1 MRAAPPLASVV
12 CLLVAAPV
20 AAQVTQRLSLSSSG
34 VQSNG
39 TSARQPDL
47 TPDARYVA
55 FEDTASNLVAG
66 DTNGTVDVFVRDRQ
80 TGTTV
85 RASVDAGGV
94 EGNGDSRGPCISAD
108 GRYVMFASTSSNLVP
123 GDANGVQDIILK
135 DLQTGAVEIVSL
147 DSFGAPSNGDSF
159 FPACSSDA
167 RYVVFMSL
175 GSTLVGGD
183 LNGER
188 DIFVRDRQLG
198 LTERV
203 SVSSAGVEGD
213 GDCPLYPSISRDGRY
228 VAFYSDST
236 NLVAGDTNAT
246 YDVYLRDRQL
256 ATTERINVSSGGAQ
270 ANASSSLGCVTDDGR
285 YVTFMS
291 IATNLVPGD
300 TNGLIDCFVRDRT
313 LGTTERISVSQGGAQ
328 GNDISEYPM
337 PSADGRYIVFTSNAS
352 TLIAGDTN
360 GVKDTFLR
368 DQLTGAIER
377 ISVGSG
383 NEEGNAR
390 TYYYPTIS
398 PDGRYVVFAGL
409 ASNLVPGDTNG
420 TTNYD
425 VFLRDRT
432 PPPYPSKCSPGL
444 GGVMACPCGNPPSGP
459 SRGCDNSLATG
470 GATLAVGGGAYLSS
484 DTLVF
489 YTSGERPTSLSIV
502 LQGTALI
509 DAGVTYGQGVR
520 CVGGSLKRLYTKN
533 AVGGSITAPVYASS
547 EIEPHARS
555 AQLGDVILA
564 GSMRWYM
571 VYYRDPNVLGG
582 CPVLST
588 FNTTQTVE
596 VSWAP

>member
-20 AAQVTQRLSLSSSG
+20 AAQVTQRLSLSSSA

-66 DTNGTVDVFVRDRQ
+66 DVNGTVDVFVRDRQ

-123 GDANGVQDIILK
+123 GDANGVQDIFLK

-188 DIFVRDRQLG
+188 DIFVRDRQLAT
-198 LTERV
+198 TERV
-203 SVSSAGVEGD
+203 SVSTAGVEGD

-256 ATTERINVSSGGAQ
+256 ATTERINVSTGGAQ
-270 ANASSSLGCVTDDGR
+270 ANASSSLACVTDDGR

-291 IATNLVPGD
+291 IATNLVAGD

-352 TLIAGDTN
+352 TLIPGDTN

-432 PPPYPSKCSPGL
+432 PPPYASKCSPGL
-444 GGVMACPCGNPPSGP
+444 GGVMACPCGNPPSSA

-470 GATLAVGGGAYLSS
+470 GATLAAGGGAYLSS

-502 LQGTALI
+502 LQGTASI
-509 DAGVTYGQGVR
+509 DNGVTYGQGVR

-533 AVGGSITAPVYASS
+533 AVGGAITAPVYASS

-571 VYYRDPNVLGG
+571 VYYRDPTVLGG

-588 FNTTQTVE
+588 FNTTQTAE
-596 VSWAP
+596 VPWAP